1 MLQQYIGYPQINT
14 YCKLC
19 KHILKLPP
27 QFKILKGVLTCVY
40 KSNLIFLLRNE
51 NYTFCSTN
59 LKTMFP
65 SNQTI

>member
-1 MLQQYIGYPQINT
+1 MLKQYIGYPQINT
-14 YCKLC
+14 YCKF
-19 KHILKLPP
+19 HILKLPP
-27 QFKILKGVLTCVY
+27 QFKILKCVLTCVY
-40 KSNLIFLLRNE
+40 KSNLIFLLQNE